1 MRTSARPNAARQM
14 TGLTMAGAAKLS
26 RGRPACSLA
35 TRQASHCSK
44 RRVGSRRAKPPP
56 IADHCRAG
64 CDDLDPLPRAGPNT
78 APNCHARVPRR
89 ARHALAETT
98 QCAWRLAE
106 ALDFEALPGLNS
118 AASFRAPRSCRIP
131 GLSGTQRLRAG
142 ISPLPRRPES
152 HSAETSSAWRAGIT
166 PAAAG

>member
-1 MRTSARPNAARQM
+1 MRTSSRPNAARQM

-26 RGRPACSLA
+26 RGRPACSSA

-44 RRVGSRRAKPPP
+44 RRVGSQRQSRPQSPITVGLDATIWTRCHGRGRIRRPTATF
-56 IADHCRAG
+56 G
-64 CDDLDPLPRAGPNT
+64 SLDE
-78 APNCHARVPRR
+78 RVI
-89 ARHALAETT
+89 ALAETK

-106 ALDFEALPGLNS
+106 ALDLEALPGLNS
-118 AASFRAPRSCRIP
+118 TASVRAPRSCRIP
-131 GLSGTQRLRAG
+131 GLSGTRRLRTG

-152 HSAETSSAWRAGIT
+152 HLAETSSAWRAGIT

>member
-14 TGLTMAGAAKLS
+14 TGLTMAGAAKVS

-64 CDDLDPLPRAGPNT
+64 CDDLDPLPPGGAEYGAQLPRSGPSTSASCAGRQSSARGGWLKRSTLRRCQASTRQRASERRDRAGFRD
-78 APNCHARVPRR
+78 CRGHGDCVRGSARCRGVQKAIQQKLHRR
-89 ARHALAETT
+89 GGLA
-98 QCAWRLAE
+98 
-106 ALDFEALPGLNS
+106 
-118 AASFRAPRSCRIP
+118 
-131 GLSGTQRLRAG
+131 
-142 ISPLPRRPES
+142 
-152 HSAETSSAWRAGIT
+152 
-166 PAAAG
+166 